1 MSSVIYSGSGSPTSK
16 EPEPL
21 RDEAKIAIRGV
32 GKVFVAD
39 NRLTRALTETNVTV
53 RDGEFLV
60 IVGPSG
66 CGKTTLLR
74 ILAGLEM
81 PTSGEVRIE
90 ATDRSRPLHS
100 MVFQERSIFP
110 WMKVI
115 DNVAYGLRVRGVNK
129 RTALAKAEEYLGK
142 VGLAKF
148 AQAYPHELSGGM
160 KQRVSI
166 ARAFANDPEVLLMDE
181 PFAAL
186 DEQTKLILQEE
197 LLRIW
202 DENKKTVVYVTHS
215 LQEAVLLGDRIL
227 VFSAHPGR
235 IKAEVQVSFPRPRSH
250 RLTNT
255 PEFSALTSRLWEL
268 LKDEVVKASG
278 LAGYDKATT
287 EGKEPTA

>member
-1 MSSVIYSGSGSPTSK
+1 MAATDLNSDPGIQRPS
-16 EPEPL
+16 PEPPKP
-21 RDEAKIAIRGV
+21 EAKITVRNVA
-32 GKVFVAD
+32 KVFASG
-39 NRLTRALTETNVTV
+39 NRLTSALTETNLTV
-53 RDGEFLV
+53 RDGEFVV

-74 ILAGLEM
+74 ILAGLES
-81 PTSGEVRIE
+81 PSSGEVKI
-90 ATDRSRPLHS
+90 AASDQNRPLHS

-110 WMKVI
+110 WMSVI
-115 DNVAYGLRVRGVNK
+115 DNVAYGLKIRGVDR
-129 RTALAKAEEYLGK
+129 RTALAKAEEFIGK

-148 AQAYPHELSGGM
+148 ARAYPHELSGGM

-186 DEQTKLILQEE
+186 DEQTKLLMQEE

-215 LQEAVLLGDRIL
+215 LQEAVLLGDRII

-235 IKAEVQVSFPRPRSH
+235 IKAEVTVDFPRPRSH
-250 RLTNT
+250 KLATT
-255 PEFSALTSRLWEL
+255 PEFSKLTSDLWEL
-268 LKDEVVKASG
+268 LKDEVIKASRI
-278 LAGYDKATT
+278 
-287 EGKEPTA
+287 ES

>member
-1 MSSVIYSGSGSPTSK
+1 LGNFQLILLRIL
-16 EPEPL
+16 PL
-21 RDEAKIAIRGV
+21 I
-32 GKVFVAD
+32 FT
-39 NRLTRALTETNVTV
+39 NRLTSALTETNLKV

-74 ILAGLEM
+74 ILAGLET
-81 PTSGEVRIE
+81 PTSGEVHI
-90 ATDRSRPLHS
+90 AVTDPNRPLHS

-129 RTALAKAEEYLGK
+129 RTALATAREYLDK
-142 VGLAKF
+142 VGLTKF
-148 AQAYPHELSGGM
+148 AQAFPHELSGGM

-186 DEQTKLILQEE
+186 DEQTKLIMQEE

-202 DENKKTVVYVTHS
+202 EENKKTVVYVTHS
-215 LQEAVLLGDRIL
+215 LQEAVLLGDRII

-235 IKAEVQVSFPRPRSH
+235 IKAEIKVDFPRPRNH
-250 RLTNT
+250 RLANT
-255 PEFSALTSRLWEL
+255 PEFSALTSELWEL
-268 LKDEVVKASG
+268 LKDEVVKASQ
-278 LAGYDKATT
+278 LAGLNHAMH
-287 EGKEPTA
+287 ERKEPIT